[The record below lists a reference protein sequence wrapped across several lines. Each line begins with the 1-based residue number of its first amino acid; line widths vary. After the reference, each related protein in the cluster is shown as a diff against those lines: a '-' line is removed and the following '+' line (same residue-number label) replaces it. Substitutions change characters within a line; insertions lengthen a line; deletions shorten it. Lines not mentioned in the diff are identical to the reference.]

1 MALTMHEISVPAFK
15 QTLGALSA
23 ILVKAAQYAASRQ
36 IDADVLT
43 GARLYPDMFPFYKQ
57 IHIAT
62 DQAKGCVARLAGL
75 DIPRYDDS
83 ETSFDGLQS
92 RIAKTVAFIDSVG
105 PEQINGSE
113 DKDIVLQVHD
123 LKLEF
128 KGKAYL
134 LKWVLPNFYFHATT
148 AYDILRHNGLDIGK
162 RDFLGN

>member
-1 MALTMHEISVPAFK
+1 MALTMYETSVPAFK
-15 QTLGALSA
+15 QSLGALSA
-23 ILVKAAQYAASRQ
+23 ILVKAAEYAASRQ
-36 IDADVLT
+36 IDPDVLT
-43 GARLYPDMFPFYKQ
+43 DSRLYPDMFPLYKQ
-57 IHIAT
+57 VQIAT
-62 DQAKGCVARLAGL
+62 DQAKGCVARLAGV

-92 RIAKTVAFIDSVG
+92 RIARTLAFVDSVAA
-105 PEQINGSE
+105 EQINGTE

-162 RDFLGN
+162 RDFLGK